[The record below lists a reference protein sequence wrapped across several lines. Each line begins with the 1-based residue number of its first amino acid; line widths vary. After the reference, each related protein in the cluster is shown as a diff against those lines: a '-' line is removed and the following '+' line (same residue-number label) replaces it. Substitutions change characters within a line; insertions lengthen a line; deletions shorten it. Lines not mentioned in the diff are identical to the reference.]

1 MSTFK
6 KIVIGL
12 VALIIVIPLVAFG
25 YFYFKLNSMYDADA
39 AKEINKKIE
48 KVDKKDGITN
58 ILLVGVDGSNLE
70 KGNRS
75 DSMMILT
82 IDKKNNDI
90 RLTSL
95 ARDTYVDIPGY
106 GEQKLTHAYAYGG
119 PALLLE
125 TIDKNFNVK
134 IDKYAA
140 VSFDSFPKIIDTIGG
155 VEIDVLPKE
164 VSYIPGVD
172 HAGKQTLNGQEALAY
187 SRIRYADDAYHR
199 DERQRTVL
207 EAAYSKLMTDFS
219 SNFID
224 IGEELLSYT
233 KTNIPPMEI
242 MGLAQDAIAIND
254 SDFAQMEFPLEGH
267 RDGKVLSKE
276 KGYVI
281 LWDKEYN
288 NKQLHTFIYDYKN
301 YKPENNQE

>member
-12 VALIIVIPLVAFG
+12 IIFVIAVPMIAFG
-25 YFYFKLNSMYDADA
+25 YFYFKLNSMYDKDT
-39 AKEINKKIE
+39 AKDIKSKIQ
-48 KVDKKDGITN
+48 KVEDKNGITN
-58 ILLVGVDGSNLE
+58 ILLAGVDGNNLD

-82 IDKKNNDI
+82 IDDKNNDI
-90 RLTSL
+90 RITSL

-125 TIDKNFNVK
+125 TIDKNFGIK

-140 VSFDSFPKIIDTIGG
+140 VSFNSFEKIIDTIGG

-164 VSYIPGVD
+164 VSHIPGVD
-172 HAGKQTLNGQEALAY
+172 GPGKQNLDGKEALAY

-199 DERQRTVL
+199 DNRQRTVL
-207 EAAYSKLMTDFS
+207 QAAYNKLANTS
-219 SNFID
+219 SGDLIELGNTI
-224 IGEELLSYT
+224 IGYT

-242 MGLAQDAIAIND
+242 FNLATKVLKMNTTN
-254 SDFAQMEFPLEGH
+254 FAQLEFPLDGH
-267 RDGKVLSKE
+267 RDGKILNQE
-276 KGYVI
+276 KGWVI

-288 NKQLHTFIYDYKN
+288 NKQLHKYIYDYKN
-301 YKPENNQE
+301 FKE